1 MGTTFRPYQPDQML
15 LLPQDLREWVSEGHL
30 AHHVSDL
37 VDALD
42 LGAFY
47 GPYEGDGR
55 RNSPYDP
62 RMMVKVLVYGYAT
75 GTFSSRKLA
84 RKLEEDIAFRMLAAG
99 NFPQHR
105 TLCEFRRRHLEDFGA
120 VFAEVVRLARTMGL
134 AGLGRMSV
142 DGTKVR
148 ANASKRKAMS
158 YGRMARE
165 ERRLQAEIAGLLE
178 EAEAVD
184 TAEDARY
191 GEEVRGDELPEELKR
206 REDRLAAI
214 REAKARLEA
223 EQSAMDDARGRK
235 PGQKRNPKG
244 GRPYKREYDE
254 LDETAQSNFTD
265 PESRIMKTSSE
276 GFQQSYNAQMAV
288 EGENQLVMGT
298 AVTDNASDQGQLVPM
313 VDAVAETCGETPAQ
327 VLADAGYCNET
338 GPAGAEGA
346 GHRRVCGSGPGG
358 RGTAPAVDAD
368 EHPAKARMAE
378 KLEGDEGPRRY
389 ARRKWMAEAP
399 VGWINEVMGFR
410 RFSFRGLEKVLGEW
424 TPRVPGPQRQA
435 AAHPSGRMSRR
446 SLPRNCGPRASHRP
460 PGPRFGATLPSRP
473 VSGRGSRPLSPRIPL
488 ARSGPPVFPS
498 RPLRF

>member
-15 LLPQDLREWVSEGHL
+15 LLPQDLREWVGEGHL

-42 LGAFY
+42 LSPFY
-47 GPYEGDGR
+47 APYEGDGR

-84 RKLEEDIAFRMLAAG
+84 KKLDEDIAFRMLAAG
-99 NFPQHR
+99 NFPRHR
-105 TLCEFRRRHLEDFGA
+105 TLCEFRRRHLQDFGA
-120 VFAEVVRLARTMGL
+120 VFAEVVRLARGMGL
-134 AGLGRMSV
+134 AGLGRVSV

-158 YGRMARE
+158 YARMARE

-184 TAEDARY
+184 AAEDARY

-223 EQSAMDDARGRK
+223 EQRAKDDARGRK
-235 PGQKRNPKG
+235 PGQKRNPRG
-244 GRPYKREYDE
+244 GQPYKREYGEPDE
-254 LDETAQSNFTD
+254 KAQSNFTD

-276 GFQQSYNAQMAV
+276 GFQQSYNAQIAV
-288 EGENQLVMGT
+288 EGENQLVVAA
-298 AVTDNASDQGQLVPM
+298 AVTDSASDQGQLVPM
-313 VDAVAETCGETPAQ
+313 VDAVAETCGETPEQ
-327 VLADAGYCNET
+327 VLADAGYCNE
-338 GPAGAEGA
+338 PNLQGAEGA
-346 GHRRVCGSGPGG
+346 GHRRVCIAGPGG
-358 RGTAPAVDAD
+358 QGGR
-368 EHPAKARMAE
+368 
-378 KLEGDEGPRRY
+378 GPRSGQVPRQGTHGRE
-389 ARRKWMAEAP
+389 AGERRRPKTLRTPQMDGGGAC
-399 VGWINEVMGFR
+399 R
-410 RFSFRGLEKVLGEW
+410 LGQGGDGISKIQLPGPREGAGRVD
-424 TPRVPGPQRQA
+424 PRVPGAQREA
-435 AAHPSGRMSRR
+435 ATHASSGMRRR
-446 SLPRNCGPRASHRP
+446 SLPRNCGPRPSHRP

-473 VSGRGSRPLSPRIPL
+473 VSGPGSLPLSPRISL